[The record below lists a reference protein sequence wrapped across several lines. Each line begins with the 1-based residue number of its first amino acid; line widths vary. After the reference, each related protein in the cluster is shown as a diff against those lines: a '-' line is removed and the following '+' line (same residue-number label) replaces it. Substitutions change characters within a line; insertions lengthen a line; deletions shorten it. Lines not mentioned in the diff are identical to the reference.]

1 MSKPAATPI
10 QYFSIPQI
18 RERFL
23 PLCRQTLQKMFIGQP
38 GVKIHGRREDADR
51 RKVAK
56 QARETALARFAADPS
71 KSLEQHTREVHEPW
85 RKHRKLL
92 VPLAVVERVLREMMV
107 TVK

>member
-1 MSKPAATPI
+1 VSKPAATPI
-10 QYFSIPQI
+10 QYYSIPQI
-18 RERFL
+18 REQFL

-56 QARETALARFAADPS
+56 GET
-71 KSLEQHTREVHEPW
+71 W

-92 VPLAVVERVLREMMV
+92 VPRVVVERVLREMTV
-107 TVK
+107 TQ

>member
-1 MSKPAATPI
+1 VPRPAVAPVE
-10 QYFSIPQI
+10 YFTVPEI

-51 RKVAK
+51 RKVADG
-56 QARETALARFAADPS
+56 ET
-71 KSLEQHTREVHEPW
+71 W

-92 VPLAVVERVLREMMV
+92 VPRVVVERVLREMTV
-107 TVK
+107 TR